1 MAMIEA
7 SVEEELGGLAASF
20 GCELVHAEFAGGTL
34 RLFIDREGG
43 VTLED
48 CATMSRQASAL
59 LDVLDFG
66 KGRYVLEVSSPGL
79 DRELYKDRD
88 WERFCGSRIK
98 ATFVDPRTG
107 KKRTSLVL
115 LERFDGAGR
124 CAHLLDEERDERVE
138 VKLDQVVKAR
148 LHVEI

>member
-1 MAMIEA
+1 MIEA
-7 SVEEELGGLAASF
+7 SVEEELGGLAASL
-20 GCELVHAEFAGGTL
+20 GCELVHAEYAGGTL

-107 KKRTSLVL
+107 KKRTAVVL
-115 LERFDGAGR
+115 LERFEGAGR
-124 CAHLLDEERDERVE
+124 RAHLVDEERDERLE
-138 VKLDQVVKAR
+138 VTLDQVVKAR
-148 LHVEI
+148 LQVEI